1 MGWRVVAVR
10 SRAKLDYK
18 MNYLVCR
25 NDNGVSKIFIDE
37 IGMLI
42 VESTAVSLTAVLL
55 NELIEKN
62 VKIVFCDSKRN
73 PSGEIIPYY
82 GSHDTSLKI
91 NNQIAWTDSAKE
103 EIWSDIITRKIEN
116 QMETLKHYNF
126 EDYFLLEKYS
136 REVEL
141 NDVTNREGHAAKVY
155 FNSIFGKDFKRDDE
169 NNINAALNYGY
180 AILLSAIN
188 RAIVSMG
195 YITQLGIFHRNRF
208 NDFNLGSDI
217 IEPIRFIV
225 DNEVIKMNHST
236 FSTKEKD
243 NLKNLMNKE
252 IQVDGTNQTLL
263 NGIEIYTRSVVE
275 ALNKS
280 DSSIIKYIS
289 CEL

>member
-25 NDNGVSKIFIDE
+25 NDNGVSKVFIDE

-82 GSHDTSLKI
+82 GSHDTSMKI
-91 NNQIAWTDSAKE
+91 NNQIGWTE
-103 EIWSDIITRKIEN
+103 EIKGEVWRDIIKRKIKN
-116 QMETLKHYNF
+116 QMNMMKHYNI
-126 EDYFLLEKYS
+126 EEYILLDKYCE
-136 REVEL
+136 EVEL

-155 FNSIFGKDFKRDDE
+155 FNNIFGKEFKREDE

-180 AILLSAIN
+180 AILLSSIN

-208 NDFNLGSDI
+208 NEFNLGSDI
-217 IEPIRFIV
+217 IETVRFIV
-225 DNEVIKMNHST
+225 DNEVKKMRHDKFDT
-236 FSTKEKD
+236 VEKD
-243 NLKNLMNKE
+243 ILKNIMNKE
-252 IQVDGTNQTLL
+252 VEVDGTNQTLL

-275 ALNKS
+275 ALNFG
-280 DSSIIKYIS
+280 DSSNIKYIS

>member
-1 MGWRVVAVR
+1 M
-10 SRAKLDYK
+10 
-18 MNYLVCR
+18 
-25 NDNGVSKIFIDE
+25 
-37 IGMLI
+37 
-42 VESTAVSLTAVLL
+42 
-55 NELIEKN
+55 
-62 VKIVFCDSKRN
+62 
-73 PSGEIIPYY
+73 
-82 GSHDTSLKI
+82 
-91 NNQIAWTDSAKE
+91 
-103 EIWSDIITRKIEN
+103 
-116 QMETLKHYNF
+116 
-126 EDYFLLEKYS
+126 
-136 REVEL
+136 
-141 NDVTNREGHAAKVY
+141 
-155 FNSIFGKDFKRDDE
+155 
-169 NNINAALNYGY
+169 
-180 AILLSAIN
+180 LSAIN